1 MNEWKILITLVLSL
15 SLDATGLDKTVPLYH
30 YLVPHKGIQTTTVIG
45 GWELS
50 IPQTSKKK
58 DLAWELITLMVKPDI
73 IAPMLAKTGYF
84 QHR

>member
-1 MNEWKILITLVLSL
+1 MLC
-15 SLDATGLDKTVPLYH
+15 GLDKTVPLYR
-30 YLVPHKGIQTTTVIG
+30 YPVPHKGIQTTTVIG

-58 DLAWELITLMVKPDI
+58 DLAWVSSLMVKPDI
-73 IAPMLAKTGYF
+73 IAPMPAKTGYF